1 MSVASG
7 LAAPARKAEGAPRGA
22 GLRAAGALARQVF
35 RDARIRTFAFAYL
48 FAIYSYIQP
57 AGFRRAYPTLAD
69 RIAFAHSFAGNDA
82 IRLFYGYPYDVVS
95 IGGYSAWRVG
105 GALAIVAAV
114 FGVLAAVRAFRT
126 EEDAGRMELVVA
138 GAVGRQTIYLS
149 ALAAIAGGV
158 LVLWLA
164 ESVGFIVGGLPVGG
178 SAYLALST
186 AAVVALF
193 VAMGALVSQLAP
205 TRRVALELGV
215 ALVGVSWLM
224 RVVADSSGSAG
235 ALRWATPLGW
245 AEEMRPFAG
254 TRPAVLLLFL
264 ATSALLLAAA
274 GLISARRDV
283 GRGLIAGRDSAQP
296 RFGLLGSATAQALR
310 GERASLIVWTTS
322 VAVFGVV
329 FGMISTSVSAAGIS
343 RSLREE
349 FAKFGS
355 GSIATP
361 SGYLSFV
368 FIVFILAVSLFAC
381 AQIGA
386 ARDEEA
392 AQRLETLLSLPVS
405 RVRWLGGRL
414 LLAALGIAVLS
425 VTAGVLAWAG
435 AVSQGLSVSL
445 PKLLEAGINCL
456 PVALLFLGIAALAYA
471 IVPRASAGIA
481 YGLVTVSFLWYLVGA
496 LLDAPKWLAEVT
508 PFAHVGL
515 VPTQTF
521 RAGPAGIMV
530 AIGVLAAVA
539 ALGMFRRRDLLGA

>member
-7 LAAPARKAEGAPRGA
+7 LAAPPRRAEVAPRGA
-22 GLRAAGALARQVF
+22 GLRAARALARQAF

-57 AGFRRAYPTLAD
+57 AGFRHAYPTLGD
-69 RIAFAHSFAGNDA
+69 RISFAHSFAGNDA
-82 IRLFYGYPYDVVS
+82 IRLFYGYPYDVVT

-105 GALAIVAAV
+105 GSLAIVAAV
-114 FGVLAAVRAFRT
+114 FGVLAAVRALRT

-138 GAVGRQTIYLS
+138 GAVGRQTAYLS

-158 LVLWLA
+158 LILWLA
-164 ESVGFIVGGLPVGG
+164 ETVGFILGGLPAGG

-186 AAVVALF
+186 AAVVAVF
-193 VAMGALVSQLAP
+193 VGMGALVSQLAP
-205 TRRVALELGV
+205 TRRIALELGV

-224 RVVADSSGSAG
+224 RVVADTSGSAG
-235 ALRWATPLGW
+235 PLRWATPLGW

-254 TRPAVLLLFL
+254 TRPEVLLLFF
-264 ATSALLLAAA
+264 AASTLLLGAA

-283 GRGLIAGRDSAQP
+283 GRGLIAGADSAQP
-296 RFGLLGSATAQALR
+296 RFSLLGSATAQALR

-322 VAVFGVV
+322 VAVFGVI
-329 FGMISTSVSAAGIS
+329 FGMISTSVSTAGIS
-343 RSLREE
+343 TSVREE

-361 SGYLSFV
+361 TGYLSFV
-368 FIVFILAVSLFAC
+368 FMVFILAVSLFAC

-386 ARDEEA
+386 AREEEA
-392 AQRLETLLSLPVS
+392 EQRLETLLSLPVS
-405 RVRWLGGRL
+405 RVGWLGGRL

-425 VTAGVLAWAG
+425 LTAGVLAWAG

-445 PKLLEAGINCL
+445 PKLIEAGINCL

-496 LLDAPKWLAEVT
+496 LLDAPGWLVEVT

-521 RAGPAGIMV
+521 RAGAAAVMV
-530 AIGVLAAVA
+530 AIGVLAAAA